1 MNNTH
6 AHTPI
11 PRGFTSASSA
21 AHQDAPPVDGP
32 ALRASLIA
40 SGSLRPIGTY
50 TPRAAPVVEHGPCL
64 SLEGPSAPLPG
75 RAWLEEPP
83 PSIYYPPGRP
93 EEAA

>member
-1 MNNTH
+1 MTYRNIP
-6 AHTPI
+6 A
-11 PRGFTSASSA
+11 PRGFSHESAENYA
-21 AHQDAPPVDGP
+21 AAPAVDGP

-50 TPRAAPVVEHGPCL
+50 TPRAAPVFDHGPCL